1 MKNIKYKVH
10 YKNDRL
16 DQVADSMYETICFE
30 ETLFLAFQHIE
41 NLSVVQGIGWRII
54 GVYEILYNDEKYL
67 ASVH

>member
-1 MKNIKYKVH
+1 MMKNIKYKVH

-41 NLSVVQGIGWRII
+41 NLSVVQGIGL
-54 GVYEILYNDEKYL
+54 YEILYNYERYL